1 MSNSYDATT
10 ILADPASTVA
20 GRQVTF
26 ETPERMVN
34 GFNFAFATGNCENI
48 LSQAF
53 ADRCFITD
61 SSSYVEMAEWR
72 VPLVSLE
79 HDDLEFII
87 NYRTYG
93 TVTGCNVKFT
103 VDINGS
109 TFIST
114 LSLASTT
121 DGFAND
127 DINVTF
133 PSSGTHY
140 YATITM
146 EVQANSGAEVEI
158 FSVMAYFQRI
168 TSPIGGGQKNQYDT
182 GTFVNPFGANRA
194 TANNAFT
201 SRFAHHM
208 IDNINEVR
216 KRFRSL
222 LSWSGVYDTSS
233 TLFPAVTEATRSQI
247 YIGYGDIDTLIAYP
261 MLPSGFENLN
271 FDKLELH
278 VRAIGDVDFTFFGQ
292 SLSINQA
299 SDTTVGWTIF
309 DLEIDN
315 GQLSVVGDT
324 RLPYYQATFD
334 DTEENRTNLISLSN
348 LRANRY
354 PPAITGGSKTRNT
367 IIGLTLIG
375 V

>member
-1 MSNSYDATT
+1 
-10 ILADPASTVA
+10 
-20 GRQVTF
+20 
-26 ETPERMVN
+26 
-34 GFNFAFATGNCENI
+34 
-48 LSQAF
+48 
-53 ADRCFITD
+53 
-61 SSSYVEMAEWR
+61 
-72 VPLVSLE
+72 
-79 HDDLEFII
+79 
-87 NYRTYG
+87 
-93 TVTGCNVKFT
+93 
-103 VDINGS
+103 
-109 TFIST
+109 
-114 LSLASTT
+114 
-121 DGFAND
+121 
-127 DINVTF
+127 
-133 PSSGTHY
+133 
-140 YATITM
+140 
-146 EVQANSGAEVEI
+146 
-158 FSVMAYFQRI
+158 
-168 TSPIGGGQKNQYDT
+168 
-182 GTFVNPFGANRA
+182 
-194 TANNAFT
+194 
-201 SRFAHHM
+201 M

-278 VRAIGDVDFTFFGQ
+278 VRAIGDIDFTFFGQ

-334 DTEENRTNLISLSN
+334 DTEENRTNLVSLSN